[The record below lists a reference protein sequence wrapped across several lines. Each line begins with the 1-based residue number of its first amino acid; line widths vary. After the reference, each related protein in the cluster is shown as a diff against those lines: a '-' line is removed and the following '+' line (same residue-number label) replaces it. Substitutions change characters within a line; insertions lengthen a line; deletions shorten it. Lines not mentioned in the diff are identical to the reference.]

1 MISTTDLLPVVHPRS
16 LLLRLLAVLLSLLL
30 DAGRVLEPGLL
41 LEEGI
46 LLLPHLRSQQA
57 LEVAGTPGLLE
68 LLELLVLQLVVLS
81 TAAEIFS

>member
-1 MISTTDLLPVVHPRS
+1 MHPRS
-16 LLLRLLAVLLSLLL
+16 LLLLLL
-30 DAGRVLEPGLL
+30 LLLLVQTRRVLEPGLL

-57 LEVAGTPGLLE
+57 LQVAGTPGLLE

>member
-1 MISTTDLLPVVHPRS
+1 MHPRS
-16 LLLRLLAVLLSLLL
+16 LLLLLL
-30 DAGRVLEPGLL
+30 LLLLVETRRVLEPGLL

-57 LEVAGTPGLLE
+57 LQVAGTPG